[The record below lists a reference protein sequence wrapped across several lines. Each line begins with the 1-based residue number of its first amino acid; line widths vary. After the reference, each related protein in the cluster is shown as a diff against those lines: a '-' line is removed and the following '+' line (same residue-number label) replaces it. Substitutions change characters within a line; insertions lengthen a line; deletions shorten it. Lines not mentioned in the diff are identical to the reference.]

1 MKLLRS
7 GQNKG
12 ILKENCNFLEVMAV
26 AMGNDLTRGHVG
38 KVLLKFAAPFM
49 LANLLQ
55 TLYNLVDAVV
65 VGHFVGADGLSAV
78 SGGGE
83 LITLYTF
90 IAIGFGGAGQTLI
103 GQYAGAKDR
112 EGINRTIGTEFTLLM
127 VLSVGVLAILLTTGR
142 IQLGWLN
149 VPPEAFEG
157 SVDYLMVCAA
167 GMPFIFGYNMVSAV
181 LRGMG
186 DSKRPLLFVAV
197 ASVLNLVLDLLFVAV
212 FGLGPLGAGLAT
224 VMGQAVSFLWAL
236 VYLYRR
242 REAFGFDF
250 APHWFKPRKKTLG
263 TLVRLGIPMT
273 AQGAMV
279 CISMLYVSAQINLFG
294 VAASAANSIHMKLN
308 NVLRI
313 VSQSMVT
320 AGGGMVAQSIGAG
333 KRDRVRFVFRWVF
346 IYTMSYCTLC
356 ALAIFFF
363 PTQIFGLF
371 NTEPQVLA
379 YGRIYALCG
388 VIEYLAYGLRAPG
401 NSVVQGTGAAA
412 LGFTACLIDGVIAR
426 IGLSFLFGHVLG
438 MGVAGFWLGGALAG
452 HTNYFFSAPYYF
464 SGAWKRKKSLVE

>member
-1 MKLLRS
+1 M
-7 GQNKG
+7 
-12 ILKENCNFLEVMAV
+12 

-38 KVLLKFAAPFM
+38 KVLLRFAAPFM

-55 TLYNLVDAVV
+55 TLYNLVDTVV

-83 LITLYTF
+83 LIALYTF
-90 IAIGFGGAGQTLI
+90 VAIGFGGAGQTLI
-103 GQYAGAKDR
+103 GQYTGARDR
-112 EGINRTIGTEFTLLM
+112 EGINRTIGTEFVLLM
-127 VLSVGVLAILLTTGR
+127 ALSLAVMAVLFSTGT
-142 IQLGWLN
+142 IQLGWIN
-149 VPPEAFEG
+149 VPEEAFAG
-157 SVDYLMVCAA
+157 AVDYLMICTA

-197 ASVLNLVLDLLFVAV
+197 ASVVNLVLDLLFVAA
-212 FGLGPLGAGLAT
+212 LGMGPFGAGLAT
-224 VMGQAVSFLWAL
+224 VLGQAVSFLWAL

-250 APHWFKPRKKTLG
+250 ALHWFRPQGKTLA

-279 CISMLYVSAQINLFG
+279 SVSMIYVSSQINLYG
-294 VAASAANSIHMKLN
+294 VAASAANGIHMKLN

-313 VSQSMVT
+313 ASNSLVT
-320 AGGGMVAQSIGAG
+320 AGAGMVAQSIGAG
-333 KRDRVRFVFRWVF
+333 KRDRVRWVFRWVLTYTLAYSLVCAAA
-346 IYTMSYCTLC
+346 IY
-356 ALAIFFF
+356 FF

-371 NTEPQVLA
+371 NMEPEVLA
-379 YGRIYALCG
+379 YGRMYAICG
-388 VIEYLAYGLRAPG
+388 VIEYIAYGLRAPG
-401 NSVVQGTGAAA
+401 NSVVQGTGAAS

-426 IGLSFLFGHVLG
+426 IGLSYLFGNVLG
-438 MGVAGFWLGGALAG
+438 MGVLGYWLGGALAG
-452 HTNYFFSAPYYF
+452 HTNYFISAPYYF
-464 SGAWKRKKSLVE
+464 SGAWKRRKSLVE